1 MRRRDFLGLA
11 ALAGGAAWLPPVS
24 ASAPSQKDATDAA
37 LAGLEA
43 ASGGRLG
50 VALRDGDGHL
60 LAGWRTD
67 ERFPMCSTFKSLL
80 VARVLAEVDAGRLSL
95 RQDVP
100 VRMQDKVAYAPVVE
114 PHIGGTLTVEALCV
128 GTVTLSDNMAANLL
142 LARVGGPA
150 GVTAWLR
157 GIGDAETRLDRTE
170 PTLNTAIPDDPR
182 DTTTPAAMTAS
193 LRTVLSGTVLS
204 PASRQRLDGW
214 LHDCRT
220 GDARIRAGVPAGWRV
235 GDKTGTGQR
244 NTANDVAVLRTPAGT
259 TVFLAVYLTGADA
272 LDDAGRDGTIAAV
285 ARVMAGLAS
294 PAR

>member
-1 MRRRDFLGLA
+1 MRRRSFLGLA
-11 ALAGGAAWLPPVS
+11 TLAGGAAWLPGQ
-24 ASAPSQKDATDAA
+24 ASTLRETRMADPA
-37 LAGLEA
+37 LAGLES

-50 VALRDGDGHL
+50 VALRNGDGRL
-60 LAGWRTD
+60 LAGRRVD

-95 RQDVP
+95 QQAVP
-100 VRMQDKVAYAPVVE
+100 VRAQDTVAYAPVVE
-114 PHIGGTLTVEALCV
+114 PHIGGAITVAALCEAAI
-128 GTVTLSDNMAANLL
+128 TLSDNMAANLL
-142 LARVGGPA
+142 LAQVGGPA

-170 PTLNTAIPDDPR
+170 PALNTAVPGDPR

-193 LRTVLSGTVLS
+193 LRSVLSGTVLS
-204 PASRQRLDGW
+204 PASREHLHGW
-214 LHDCRT
+214 LRDCRT
-220 GDARIRAGVPAGWRV
+220 GDARIRAGIPAGWRV

-244 NTANDVAVLRTPAGT
+244 NTANDVAVLRTPDGT
-259 TVFLAVYLTGADA
+259 TAFLAVYLTGADA

-285 ARVMAGLAS
+285 ARIMAGLVA